1 VDAVEA
7 VEHPAVEQE
16 IARDIARHALLV
28 APVVVLVVGLAHS
41 GEGAASAAIG
51 LGLVIGNFLLAAA
64 LQAWAAR
71 ISPAAVAGAA
81 MFGYV
86 LRLAVL
92 LVAVLGLREISWI
105 DVTVLVLTV
114 AFAHLALLVWE
125 LKSIRLSFTEPGL
138 RVTRTL
144 PPSTPRS
151 ES

>member
-1 VDAVEA
+1 VDSVQ
-7 VEHPAVEQE
+7 AVEQQ

-28 APVVVLVVGLAHS
+28 APVTVLALGLLRS
-41 GEGAASAAIG
+41 GDAAASAAIG
-51 LGLVIGNFLLAAA
+51 FALVVANFLLAAA

-92 LVAVLGLREISWI
+92 LVACLGLRTLDWV
-105 DVTVLVLTV
+105 DVPVLVLTV

-125 LKSIRLSFTEPGL
+125 LRSVRLSFTEPGL
-138 RVTRTL
+138 RVTKPL
-144 PPSTPRS
+144 PPRS
-151 ES
+151 EP